1 MDAAPPIFV
10 CDHML
15 GSLAKWLR
23 LLGYDTL
30 YPGPL
35 DDRELA
41 AKAYDERRVLLTRDK
56 DLAARVRGSVFVA
69 SDDLDEQL
77 KAVVTSLH
85 LGLSNPLSLCSVCN
99 AAIVEVGREEVKD
112 LVPPA
117 VHEIQKEFWK
127 CPSCSRVYW
136 RGTHWDD
143 MLRRIRKIEGESQHL
158 HKG

>member
-1 MDAAPPIFV
+1 MDPAPPKFV

-15 GSLAKWLR
+15 GTLSKWLR

-41 AKAYDERRVLLTRDK
+41 AKAYDEGRVLLTRDK
-56 DLAARVRGSVFVA
+56 DLAARVTGSMFVS

-77 KAVVTSLH
+77 KVVVGSLH
-85 LGLSNPLSLCSVCN
+85 LSLSNPLSLCSVCN
-99 AAIVEVGREEVKD
+99 ASIAEVGREEVKD

-117 VHEIQKEFWK
+117 VYEIQREFWK
-127 CPSCSRVYW
+127 CTSCSRVYW

-143 MLRRIRKIEGESQHL
+143 MLRRIRKIEGGSQDPR
-158 HKG
+158 KG

>member
-1 MDAAPPIFV
+1 
-10 CDHML
+10 ML
-15 GSLAKWLR
+15 GTLAKWLR

-35 DDRELA
+35 DDRDLA
-41 AKAYDERRVLLTRDK
+41 AKAYDDGRVLLTRDK
-56 DLAARVRGSVFVA
+56 NLAARVTGSIFVA

-77 KAVVTSLH
+77 KAVLAALRLSP
-85 LGLSNPLSLCSVCN
+85 SNPLSLCSVCN
-99 AAIVEVGREEVKD
+99 APIAEIGREEVKN
-112 LVPPA
+112 LIPPA
-117 VHEIQKEFWK
+117 VYEIQWQFWR

-143 MLRRIRKIEGESQHL
+143 MLRRIRKIEGGSQDP